1 MKKILTISILFILI
15 TSPSKAIAV
24 EDDYGWTYAGNSHP
38 EYFVMNKVN
47 EGIIYFGC
55 WPDNHLNP
63 YDLQVME
70 NVKVKNTKKYTKK
83 WKTVAK
89 VYWVKGKLNFQNN
102 GSSLKSFECQN
113 KYQSIAV
120 WQWSPKDWKKDY
132 KMRLVP
138 KYSEQLRSIKF
149 DLLIHP
155 DLRAIK

>member
-1 MKKILTISILFILI
+1 MKKIITIFLFVIFSTLTSNVN
-15 TSPSKAIAV
+15 AV
-24 EDDYGWTYAGNSHP
+24 EDDYGWSYAGNSHID
-38 EYFVMNKVN
+38 YFVMNKAN

-55 WPDNHLNP
+55 WPDNHLTQ

-70 NVKVKNTKKYTKK
+70 NVKAKNSKKLTKK

-102 GSSLKSFECQN
+102 GTSLKSFECQN

-120 WQWSPKDWKKDY
+120 WQWSPKDWEKDY

-138 KYSEQLRSIKF
+138 KYPEQLMAIKF

-155 DLRAIK
+155 ELRAIK